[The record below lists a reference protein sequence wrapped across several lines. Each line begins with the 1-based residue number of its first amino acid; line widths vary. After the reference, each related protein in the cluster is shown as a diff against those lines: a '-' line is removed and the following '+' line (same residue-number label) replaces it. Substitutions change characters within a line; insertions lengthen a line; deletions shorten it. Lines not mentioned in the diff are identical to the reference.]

1 MGMVHAVQKGDME
14 APSKEIEKA
23 ADSMTDKAAKD
34 FASTKHKG
42 LPGHVKKENK
52 IDLEDEDLPSAV
64 VPGVSVE
71 NTMKVYDANCGC
83 FRTESINELSGNERQ
98 IKNGNPNNIFYIF
111 YKGQFAA
118 EYWAMNPHD
127 LYKIYWHKFKVRKA
141 ASSKSG
147 LNPEF
152 IIVPKKEYDNS
163 TSNRYA
169 KLKPYVDK
177 FWDKLQNE
185 SVGVNEQIEIVL
197 NENLDE
203 GIVKDMILTAMIA
216 ISAIGG
222 TAYLDHSIQRQLK
235 AGNSVEVSM
244 GQQIFNGN
252 KLNKDK
258 YILTVNPKQTQ
269 SVKIDTSK
277 STITLNTS
285 DISNSK
291 IKSVVRDQ
299 MKKIDPSLDNQKI
312 DKGSKDAAGKI
323 KFGFHT
329 GVSIGQGADGN
340 YGLRG
345 PGHFGLGYDI
355 GESADVNQNAVMASI
370 EDLPNNRTQKNFP
383 LPTNRILWNAT
394 GKVCE
399 GRPVVERIKMYEKK
413 GGGWREG
420 IADDE
425 QVYNSLKE
433 LHSERKQVEEIKES
447 VRAILKK
454 KVQTESKLNEDISDI
469 VMSGLQM
476 IGIVASSLFL
486 RFLIRYIIG
495 EFLKSTKDTTMNGIK
510 SIIQGVKNAWT
521 SLKNI
526 SRIRELEKE
535 LNATK
540 QQLVNSQALANTAL
554 PKDNI
559 EAMKM
564 QNLIKS

>member
-1 MGMVHAVQKGDME
+1 MPAQSKAQQRFMGMVHAAQKGEMDN
-14 APSKEIEKA
+14 PSTEVEKA

-42 LPGHVKKENK
+42 LPNHVKKENK

-83 FRTESINELSGNERQ
+83 FRTEGV
-98 IKNGNPNNIFYIF
+98 NPN
-111 YKGQFAA
+111 A
-118 EYWAMNPHD
+118 
-127 LYKIYWHKFKVRKA
+127 
-141 ASSKSG
+141 
-147 LNPEF
+147 
-152 IIVPKKEYDNS
+152 
-163 TSNRYA
+163 T
-169 KLKPYVDK
+169 
-177 FWDKLQNE
+177 
-185 SVGVNEQIEIVL
+185 
-197 NENLDE
+197 
-203 GIVKDMILTAMIA
+203 
-216 ISAIGG
+216 
-222 TAYLDHSIQRQLK
+222 
-235 AGNSVEVSM
+235 
-244 GQQIFNGN
+244 
-252 KLNKDK
+252 
-258 YILTVNPKQTQ
+258 
-269 SVKIDTSK
+269 
-277 STITLNTS
+277 
-285 DISNSK
+285 
-291 IKSVVRDQ
+291 
-299 MKKIDPSLDNQKI
+299 
-312 DKGSKDAAGKI
+312 
-323 KFGFHT
+323 
-329 GVSIGQGADGN
+329 
-340 YGLRG
+340 
-345 PGHFGLGYDI
+345 
-355 GESADVNQNAVMASI
+355 MASL

-425 QVYNSLKE
+425 QVYNSIKE

-535 LNATK
+535 LKDDEDIKHA
-540 QQLVNSQALANTAL
+540 VSH
-554 PKDNI
+554 PKTVDFAKVLRI
-559 EAMKM
+559 KLEAKDYD
-564 QNLIKS
+564 LISKITRNNFR

>member
-1 MGMVHAVQKGDME
+1 MPAQSKAQQRFMGMVHAAQKGDLE
-14 APSKEIEKA
+14 NPSPEVEKA

-42 LPGHVKKENK
+42 LPAHVKKENK

-71 NTMKVYDANCGC
+71 NTMKTYDASCGC
-83 FRTESINELSGNERQ
+83 FRTESINELNNNEKQ
-98 IKNGNPNNIFYIF
+98 IKNGNPNNVFYVF
-111 YKGQFAA
+111 YKGQFEAV
-118 EYWAMNPHD
+118 YWAMNPSD
-127 LYKIYWHKFKVRKA
+127 LFKIYWDKFKVRRPA
-141 ASSKSG
+141 GSKFK

-163 TSNRYA
+163 SSNRYA

-177 FWDKLQNE
+177 FWDKLQN
-185 SVGVNEQIEIVL
+185 
-197 NENLDE
+197 
-203 GIVKDMILTAMIA
+203 
-216 ISAIGG
+216 
-222 TAYLDHSIQRQLK
+222 
-235 AGNSVEVSM
+235 
-244 GQQIFNGN
+244 
-252 KLNKDK
+252 
-258 YILTVNPKQTQ
+258 
-269 SVKIDTSK
+269 
-277 STITLNTS
+277 
-285 DISNSK
+285 
-291 IKSVVRDQ
+291 
-299 MKKIDPSLDNQKI
+299 
-312 DKGSKDAAGKI
+312 
-323 KFGFHT
+323 
-329 GVSIGQGADGN
+329 
-340 YGLRG
+340 
-345 PGHFGLGYDI
+345 
-355 GESADVNQNAVMASI
+355 ESADVNQNAVMASI

-476 IGIVASSLFL
+476 IGVIGAGFFL
-486 RFLIRYIIG
+486 RFLIRYMIG

-510 SIIQGVKNAWT
+510 SIIQGVKNAWS
-521 SLKNI
+521 SLKNM
-526 SRIRELEKE
+526 SRINQLEKE
-535 LNATK
+535 LESDADIKHAVSHPRTVDFAKVLK
-540 QQLVNSQALANTAL
+540 QKLDK
-554 PKDNI
+554 KDYD
-559 EAMKM
+559 
-564 QNLIKS
+564 LISKITRNNFR

>member
-1 MGMVHAVQKGDME
+1 
-14 APSKEIEKA
+14 
-23 ADSMTDKAAKD
+23 
-34 FASTKHKG
+34 
-42 LPGHVKKENK
+42 
-52 IDLEDEDLPSAV
+52 
-64 VPGVSVE
+64 
-71 NTMKVYDANCGC
+71 
-83 FRTESINELSGNERQ
+83 
-98 IKNGNPNNIFYIF
+98 
-111 YKGQFAA
+111 
-118 EYWAMNPHD
+118 MNPSSLSD
-127 LYKIYWHKFKVRKA
+127 IYWDKFKVRRPA
-141 ASSKSG
+141 GSKFK

-152 IIVPKKEYDNS
+152 IIVPKKEYDKS

-222 TAYLDHSIQRQLK
+222 TAYLDNSIQRQLK

-355 GESADVNQNAVMASI
+355 GESADVNQNAIIASI

-383 LPTNRILWNAT
+383 LPTNRVLWNAT

-420 IADDE
+420 VKGDE
-425 QVYNSLKE
+425 QVFNSLKE
-433 LHSERKQVEEIKES
+433 LYYERKQVEEIKES

-469 VMSGLQM
+469 VMNGLQM
-476 IGIVASSLFL
+476 IGIAASGFFL
-486 RFLIRYIIG
+486 RFLFRYMIG
-495 EFLKSTKDTTMNGIK
+495 EFLKASKDTTMNGMK
-510 SIIQGVKNAWT
+510 SIIQGVKNAWS
-521 SLKNI
+521 SLKNM
-526 SRIRELEKE
+526 SRIRQLEKE
-535 LNATK
+535 LENDEDIQHAVSHPRTVDFAK
-540 QQLVNSQALANTAL
+540 VLKKKLD
-554 PKDNI
+554 PKDYD
-559 EAMKM
+559 
-564 QNLIKS
+564 LISKITRNNFR

>member
-1 MGMVHAVQKGDME
+1 MPAQSKAQQRFMGMVHATQKGEMDN
-14 APSKEIEKA
+14 PSTEVEKA

-42 LPGHVKKENK
+42 LPNHVKKENK

-71 NTMKVYDANCGC
+71 NTMKTYDASCGC
-83 FRTESINELSGNERQ
+83 FRTESINELTGNERQ
-98 IKNGNPNNIFYIF
+98 IKNGNPNNIFYAF

-118 EYWAMNPHD
+118 EYYAMNPSD
-127 LYKIYWHKFKVRKA
+127 LFNIYWDKFKVRRPA
-141 ASSKSG
+141 GSKFK

-152 IIVPKKEYDNS
+152 IIVPKKEYDKS

-185 SVGVNEQIEIVL
+185 S
-197 NENLDE
+197 
-203 GIVKDMILTAMIA
+203 
-216 ISAIGG
+216 
-222 TAYLDHSIQRQLK
+222 
-235 AGNSVEVSM
+235 
-244 GQQIFNGN
+244 
-252 KLNKDK
+252 
-258 YILTVNPKQTQ
+258 
-269 SVKIDTSK
+269 
-277 STITLNTS
+277 
-285 DISNSK
+285 
-291 IKSVVRDQ
+291 
-299 MKKIDPSLDNQKI
+299 
-312 DKGSKDAAGKI
+312 
-323 KFGFHT
+323 
-329 GVSIGQGADGN
+329 
-340 YGLRG
+340 
-345 PGHFGLGYDI
+345 
-355 GESADVNQNAVMASI
+355 ADVNPNATMASI

-425 QVYNSLKE
+425 QVYNSIKE

-476 IGIVASSLFL
+476 IGVIGAGFFL
-486 RFLIRYIIG
+486 RFLIRYMIG

-510 SIIQGVKNAWT
+510 SIIGGVKNAWS
-521 SLKNI
+521 SLKNM
-526 SRIRELEKE
+526 SRINQLEKE
-535 LNATK
+535 LESDADIKHAVSHPRTVDFAKVLK
-540 QQLVNSQALANTAL
+540 QKLDK
-554 PKDNI
+554 KDYD
-559 EAMKM
+559 
-564 QNLIKS
+564 LISKITRNNFR

>member
-1 MGMVHAVQKGDME
+1 MPAQSKAQQRFMGMVHAAQKGDLE
-14 APSKEIEKA
+14 NPSKEVEKA

-64 VPGVSVE
+64 LPVSAE
-71 NTMKVYDANCGC
+71 NTIKGYDASCGC

-118 EYWAMNPHD
+118 EYWSMNPHD

-141 ASSKSG
+141 ASSKFG

-185 SVGVNEQIEIVL
+185 S
-197 NENLDE
+197 
-203 GIVKDMILTAMIA
+203 
-216 ISAIGG
+216 
-222 TAYLDHSIQRQLK
+222 
-235 AGNSVEVSM
+235 
-244 GQQIFNGN
+244 
-252 KLNKDK
+252 
-258 YILTVNPKQTQ
+258 
-269 SVKIDTSK
+269 
-277 STITLNTS
+277 
-285 DISNSK
+285 
-291 IKSVVRDQ
+291 
-299 MKKIDPSLDNQKI
+299 
-312 DKGSKDAAGKI
+312 
-323 KFGFHT
+323 
-329 GVSIGQGADGN
+329 
-340 YGLRG
+340 
-345 PGHFGLGYDI
+345 
-355 GESADVNQNAVMASI
+355 ADVNPNATMASI

-383 LPTNRILWNAT
+383 LPTNRVLWNAT

-420 IADDE
+420 VKGDE
-425 QVYNSLKE
+425 QVFNSLKE
-433 LHSERKQVEEIKES
+433 LYYERQSVKEIKES

-469 VMSGLQM
+469 VMNGLQM
-476 IGIVASSLFL
+476 IGIAASGFFL
-486 RFLIRYIIG
+486 RFLFRYMIG
-495 EFLKSTKDTTMNGIK
+495 EFLKASKDTTMNGMK
-510 SIIQGVKNAWT
+510 SIIQGVKNAWS
-521 SLKNI
+521 SLKNM
-526 SRIRELEKE
+526 SRIRQLEKE
-535 LNATK
+535 LENDEDIQHAVSHPRTVDFAK
-540 QQLVNSQALANTAL
+540 VLKKKLD
-554 PKDNI
+554 PKDYD
-559 EAMKM
+559 
-564 QNLIKS
+564 LISKITRNNFR

>member
-1 MGMVHAVQKGDME
+1 MPAQSKAQQRFMGMVHAAQKGDLE
-14 APSKEIEKA
+14 NPSKEVEKA

-42 LPGHVKKENK
+42 LPNHVKKENK
-52 IDLEDEDLPSAV
+52 IDLEDEDLPSAAI
-64 VPGVSVE
+64 PGVSAE
-71 NTMKVYDANCGC
+71 NTMKGYDASCGC
-83 FRTESINELSGNERQ
+83 FRTEAVN
-98 IKNGNPNNIFYIF
+98 IKW
-111 YKGQFAA
+111 Q
-118 EYWAMNPHD
+118 
-127 LYKIYWHKFKVRKA
+127 
-141 ASSKSG
+141 
-147 LNPEF
+147 
-152 IIVPKKEYDNS
+152 
-163 TSNRYA
+163 
-169 KLKPYVDK
+169 
-177 FWDKLQNE
+177 
-185 SVGVNEQIEIVL
+185 NEQIEIVL

-222 TAYLDHSIQRQLK
+222 TAYLDNSIQRQLK

-323 KFGFHT
+323 KFGYHR

-345 PGHFGLGYDI
+345 PGYFGLGYDI
-355 GESADVNQNAVMASI
+355 GESADVNQNAVIASI

-383 LPTNRILWNAT
+383 LPTNRVLWNAT

-420 IADDE
+420 VKGDE
-425 QVYNSLKE
+425 QVFNSLKE
-433 LHSERKQVEEIKES
+433 LYYERKQVEEIKES

-469 VMSGLQM
+469 VMNGLQM
-476 IGIVASSLFL
+476 IGIAASGFFL
-486 RFLIRYIIG
+486 RFLFRYMIG
-495 EFLKSTKDTTMNGIK
+495 EFLKASKDTTMNGMK
-510 SIIQGVKNAWT
+510 NIIQGVKNAWS
-521 SLKNI
+521 SLKNM
-526 SRIRELEKE
+526 SRIRQIEKE
-535 LNATK
+535 LENDK
-540 QQLVNSQALANTAL
+540 DIQQAVTRPRTVDFAKVLKKKLD
-554 PKDNI
+554 PKDYD
-559 EAMKM
+559 
-564 QNLIKS
+564 LISKITRNNFR